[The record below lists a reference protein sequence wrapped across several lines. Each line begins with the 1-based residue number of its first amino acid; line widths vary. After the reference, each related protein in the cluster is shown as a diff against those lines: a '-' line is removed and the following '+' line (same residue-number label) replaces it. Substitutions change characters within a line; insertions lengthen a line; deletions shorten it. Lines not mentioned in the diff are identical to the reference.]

1 MNQIELPSGVIF
13 ILYEIRKFGY
23 QAYPVGGC
31 VRDFLMHKTPKDW
44 DIATNAK
51 PDQLNIIFAKQKR
64 ITQYAKHG
72 TIGIIADDGC
82 YEITTYR
89 LDGNYGDHRHPDQVT
104 FTDDLFQDLSRRDFT
119 INALAL
125 SGDDIIDYFDGVR
138 DIENKIIRCVGDP
151 LKRFSEDAL
160 RILRALR
167 FCSTL
172 GFTIEAETQRAAYE
186 HLYLIESTS
195 KERIF
200 SELYQIVTGKNA
212 ASAIFDNAEIIFAII
227 PELKRTRGFNQRNP
241 HHIYD
246 VWEHTTTSIKCSPRD
261 LAVRLALLFHD
272 IGKPDCFTVDKN
284 GIGHFYGH
292 PEISASIASDILKRF
307 RCKNSILQEVC
318 TLIRYHD
325 TALLPNSV
333 SIKRFLNKVGIKN
346 FKKLL
351 IIKSA
356 DIRAQ
361 SPNYMDEN
369 IAYLKQINDI
379 FKQIIADNQCYNLEQ
394 LAVNGNDLIE
404 IGIPQGNQI
413 GVILSILLQMVI
425 KEEIENKK
433 ADLLNVAQ
441 AHYLKYS

>member
-1 MNQIELPSGVIF
+1 MTQIELPSDVNF

-23 QAYPVGGC
+23 QAHPVGGC
-31 VRDFLMHKTPKDW
+31 VRDFLMDKTPKDW

-72 TIGIIADDGC
+72 TIGIIVNSIC

-119 INALAL
+119 VNALAL
-125 SGDDIIDYFDGVR
+125 SSDNIIDYFDGVH

-186 HLYLIESTS
+186 NLNLIESTS

-200 SELYQIVTGKNA
+200 SELCQIVTGKNA
-212 ASAIFDNAEIIFAII
+212 ASAIFENAEIIFAII
-227 PELKRTRGFNQRNP
+227 PELKKTRGFDQTNP

-246 VWEHTTTSIKCSPRD
+246 VWEHTTTSIKYSPRD
-261 LAVRLALLFHD
+261 LAVRLTLLFHD

-292 PEISASIASDILKRF
+292 PEISASIASDVLKRF
-307 RCKNSILQEVC
+307 RCKNSLLEEIC

-325 TALLPNSV
+325 TAVLPNSI

-346 FKKLL
+346 FKKLQ

-361 SPNYMDEN
+361 SPDYIHEN

-379 FKQIIADNQCYNLEQ
+379 FKQIIADNECYTLEQ

-404 IGIPQGNQI
+404 VGIPQGNRI
-413 GVILSILLQMVI
+413 GVILDSLLQMVI
-425 KEEIENKK
+425 NEETENKK
-433 ADLLNVAQ
+433 DNLLKVAQ
-441 AHYLKYS
+441 SDYLKKL